1 MLDNIDKQLI
11 ILLQE
16 DSRISITDL
25 SAKVNLSR
33 PSVNERINKLI
44 DKGILKNFSAH
55 VPPESVGLN
64 VSFYIQISDIKVS
77 FNKICDIL
85 LSKKCITEIHAVTG
99 KINYIAKGSTRNISE
114 MNALLEELM
123 PYAHI
128 NTSIILNTP
137 LENSIII
144 PVD

>member
-1 MLDNIDKQLI
+1 MLDNIDKHLI
-11 ILLQE
+11 LLLQE
-16 DSRISITDL
+16 DSRISITEL
-25 SAKVNLSR
+25 SSKVNLSR
-33 PSVNERINKLI
+33 PSINERINKLI
-44 DKGILKNFSAH
+44 DKGILKKFSAH

-77 FNKICDIL
+77 FNKICEIL
-85 LSKKCITEIHAVTG
+85 
-99 KINYIAKGSTRNISE
+99 AKGSTKNISE

-123 PYAHI
+123 PYAYI